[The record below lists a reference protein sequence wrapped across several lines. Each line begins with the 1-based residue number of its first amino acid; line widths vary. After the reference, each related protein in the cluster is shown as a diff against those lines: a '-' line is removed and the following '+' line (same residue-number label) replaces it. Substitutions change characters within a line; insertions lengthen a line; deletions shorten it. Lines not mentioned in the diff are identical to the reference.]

1 MTPERLRGALAGHP
15 ISRLDLAALR
25 GGYAGSPGALRE
37 AAVLV
42 PVYFHDDGAP
52 HVLMTRRRNDLRLHP
67 GQISWPG
74 GRIDPGDADSR
85 AAALREAHEEIGL
98 APDHVEVLGRLSEAL
113 AVLSGFRLTPWVGLV
128 PYPYPYVAQPAEV
141 AGLVEL
147 SVADLLAPGA
157 HRIGEAEAFGMMHE
171 VHTFEVAGEQVWG
184 ASARI
189 LHELLT
195 VWRTA

>member
-1 MTPERLRGALAGHP
+1 MTKDGLCRALAGRAS
-15 ISRLDLAALR
+15 SRLDLS
-25 GGYAGSPGALRE
+25 GISPGYLESPGALAE

-42 PVYFHDDGAP
+42 PVAFRAGAP

-67 GQISWPG
+67 GQISFPG
-74 GRIDPGDADSR
+74 GRIDPGDADAL

-98 APDHVEVLGRLSEAL
+98 RPADVEVVGRLGETL
-113 AVLSGFRLTPWVGLV
+113 TILSGFRLTPWVAVV
-128 PYPYPYVAQPAEV
+128 PYPYPYVAQPDEV

-147 SVADLLAPGA
+147 SVADLLAPGT
-157 HRIGEAEAFGMMHE
+157 HRTGTREAFGMVHE
-171 VHTFEVAGEQVWG
+171 VHTFEVGGEVVWG

-195 VWRTA
+195 IWRTA

>member
-1 MTPERLRGALAGHP
+1 MTADRLRRALAGHP
-15 ISRLDLAALR
+15 ISRLDTAALQA
-25 GGYAGSPGALRE
+25 GYRVSPGALRE

-42 PVYFHDDGAP
+42 PVYFDGEAAR
-52 HVLMTRRRNDLRLHP
+52 VLMTRRRNDLRLHP

-98 APDHVEVLGRLSEAL
+98 DPAHVEVVGRLGEAL
-113 AVLSGFRLTPWVGLV
+113 AVLSGFRLTPWVGVV
-128 PYPYPYVAQPAEV
+128 PYPYPYIAQPDEV

-157 HRIGEAEAFGMMHE
+157 HRIGTAEAFGLVHE
-171 VHTFEVAGEQVWG
+171 VHTFEVAGEVVWG

-195 VWRTA
+195 VWRSA

>member
-1 MTPERLRGALAGHP
+1 MTVDGLRRALATHP
-15 ISRLDLAALR
+15 FTRLDRAPLEPAYR
-25 GGYAGSPGALRE
+25 DSPGGLRE

-42 PVYFHDDGAP
+42 PVYLDAGVP

-67 GQISWPG
+67 GQISFPG
-74 GRIDPGDADSR
+74 GRIDPGDADAR

-98 APDHVEVLGRLSEAL
+98 RPADVDVLGRLSEAL

-128 PYPYPYVAQPAEV
+128 PYRYPYVAEPAEV

-157 HRIGEAEAFGMMHE
+157 HRTGTQEAFGIVHE
-171 VHTFEVAGEQVWG
+171 VHSFEVAGEVVWG

-189 LHELLT
+189 LHEFLT
-195 VWRTA
+195 VWRSA

>member
-1 MTPERLRGALAGHP
+1 MTKDGLRRALA
-15 ISRLDLAALR
+15 SRSAARLDLSGISAEYR
-25 GGYAGSPGALRE
+25 QSPGALAE

-42 PVYFHDDGAP
+42 PVYFQAGAP

-67 GQISWPG
+67 GQISFPG
-74 GRIDPGDADSR
+74 GRIDPGDADAL
-85 AAALREAHEEIGL
+85 AAALREAHEEIAL
-98 APDHVEVLGRLSEAL
+98 RPADVEVLGRLGETL
-113 AVLSGFRLTPWVGLV
+113 TVLSGFRLTPWVAVV
-128 PYPYPYVAQPAEV
+128 PYPYPYVAQPDEV

-147 SVADLLAPGA
+147 SVADLLAPGT
-157 HRIGEAEAFGMMHE
+157 HRTGTQEAFGMMHE
-171 VHTFEVAGEQVWG
+171 VHTFETGGEVVWG